1 MSEEIEKLKKPQKKP
16 IVRYFGDG
24 NKLDSSED
32 AEHIKVNNKKEPIG
46 FNGEV
51 IQVEE
56 TAKFYAK
63 SKFKNKKPEN
73 PRNKFIK
80 RKKGLVKI
88 EVDPYARDR
97 HSRKCFFFLLLLFKK
112 KFLLFATYSIRFQVV
127 ANQVLKDHKV

>member
-24 NKLDSSED
+24 NKVESED
-32 AEHIKVNNKKEPIG
+32 AEHIKVNNKKNPIG

-51 IQVEE
+51 IQVAE

-73 PRNKFIK
+73 GRNKFIK

-97 HSRKCFFFLLLLFKK
+97 HSRKCIVFFFFFHIQCPLF
-112 KFLLFATYSIRFQVV
+112 
-127 ANQVLKDHKV
+127 

>member
-24 NKLDSSED
+24 NKIDSED
-32 AEHIKVNNKKEPIG
+32 AEHIKVNNKKKPIG
-46 FNGEV
+46 FHGEV
-51 IQVEE
+51 IEVNE

-73 PRNKFIK
+73 ARNKFNK
-80 RKKGLVKI
+80 HKKKPLVKI

-97 HSRKCFFFLLLLFKK
+97 HSRKHTFFVFNFILCSF
-112 KFLLFATYSIRFQVV
+112 
-127 ANQVLKDHKV
+127 